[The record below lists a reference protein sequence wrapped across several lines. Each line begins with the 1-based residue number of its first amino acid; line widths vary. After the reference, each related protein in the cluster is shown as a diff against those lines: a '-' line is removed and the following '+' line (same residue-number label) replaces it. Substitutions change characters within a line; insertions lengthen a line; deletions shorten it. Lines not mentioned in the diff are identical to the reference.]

1 MMEHTTDRLFWTLTS
16 IIVASLLMTLGIKI
30 FPNATASI
38 TTQLHG
44 VVQSADVSTKIQS
57 PQDFG
62 IDDNSN
68 GDDNYAWGTDGS
80 NHNFPTIT
88 NNTDGTEALARV
100 NNLNDKVF
108 QQQQEIRHYQDSLK
122 NAVNHIN
129 DLNSRLSQVEHDKS
143 QARHIDD
150 LQQQI
155 LDTNS
160 QMKTDQYNIDK
171 LTSELSNNKD
181 KLEAAQQQVQDLVA
195 KAAAN
200 NDSLVQQLKKQGARI
215 DQQNLSLAAYQS
227 QAQQNNHELENLK
240 NQLVQYKK
248 SGDVNAQTVVD
259 LQNQIKSLSDA
270 QTLASNQATQ
280 AIADAINKINDA
292 NSRMDN
298 QDGKIN
304 NNASRIDQENARQDT
319 IQQLINTIQAQQ
331 GNDSSLI
338 SNLQKQLSDIK
349 NTDNKDKYVS
359 YMRDLTKNDDLN
371 NIKDQGVY
379 NLKDSND
386 AGVPNNTPSF
396 ALNHWNNVN
405 GKLVV
410 NHTQTQYND
419 TYFQTIYYT
428 QDSNNQPGIAF
439 RSFFD
444 GHWTDWTRV
453 ADIQDLPKQDQPT
466 VLTSKDDIYG
476 INKPGV
482 YTISND
488 HPKNSPNYNNEWSIL
503 VVNQTG
509 MGVKGMI
516 WYDYTGNMYFRYFD
530 MNQHPWTKIATSDDM
545 TRVEDEIQN
554 AASTAATNTFNNNMY
569 HLPAA
574 SDLNHAY
581 TNSYFWPNTANKPD
595 FGDSNANGPVLY
607 AGTNGN
613 GVQYTFQ
620 SGGNGHGFAWRSQTQ
635 GYWGPWQYNT
645 SQNDIQNLQNQI
657 NDLRNRLNN
666 SLVVRNSLKTYGTDF
681 NNFTGTGIYPMDAAW
696 ATDWQNGP
704 NYDDNKGPSYGR
716 PGGVQLEVIK
726 TGTTVSQ
733 TVTATN
739 GVWQRTQINNAWN
752 AWKRIDANGALRYQ
766 GNLDPNK
773 SFNDYRD
780 TGMYSLSDNQ
790 IPRDAPTNAR
800 IGTLEVTNNDGTIVQ
815 KFYTFENTGGNGK
828 GWKVREY
835 MRDQEHYQ
843 SWWNNWVEV
852 ATVDETQAA
861 QDAANNA
868 QHSADDANNKAS
880 DAQGKANDAGNKAD
894 NAQKTADEAKNKS
907 SLAYIGTDLADQTR
921 IKDVRTPG
929 IYNLMGYYKGLPKWA
944 NAYITGQLVVYVRPT
959 DSQGRFAITQQLFMN
974 AGGGGSGW
982 FRTITQEGKDPWQP
996 MSKY

>member
-16 IIVASLLMTLGIKI
+16 IIVAALIMSLGVKV
-30 FPNATASI
+30 FPKATASI
-38 TTQLHG
+38 TTRMNG
-44 VVQSADVSTKIQS
+44 MVQSADVSS
-57 PQDFG
+57 G
-62 IDDNSN
+62 IKKPIHFN
-68 GDDNYAWGTDGS
+68 GDDTGDFDWNPGDDNNGS
-80 NHNFPTIT
+80 NPTIT
-88 NNTDGTEALARV
+88 NNTDGTTALARV
-100 NNLNDKVF
+100 NELNDRVF
-108 QQQQEIRHYQDSLK
+108 EQQQELRHYQDAMK
-122 NAVNHIN
+122 DAVNHIN
-129 DLNSRLSQVEHDKS
+129 DLNTRLNQVQHDNSNAQKIS
-143 QARHIDD
+143 E
-150 LQQQI
+150 LQQQV
-155 LDTNS
+155 LDANS
-160 QMKTDQYNIDK
+160 EMKSYEYRMDTLNKD
-171 LTSELSNNKD
+171 LSDNKD
-181 KLEAAQQQVQDLVA
+181 KLEDAQKEVQDLVA
-195 KAAAN
+195 KTAAN
-200 NDSLVQQLKKQGARI
+200 NDSLVEQLKQQGARI
-215 DQQNLSLAAYQS
+215 DQQNLALAAYQS
-227 QAQQNNHELENLK
+227 QAQQNNQELENLK

-280 AIADAINKINDA
+280 AIADAMNKINDA

-298 QDGKIN
+298 QDDKIN
-304 NNASRIDQENARQDT
+304 NDESRIDQESARQDT

-331 GNDSSLI
+331 GNNSSLI

-359 YMRDLTKNDDLN
+359 YMRDLTRTDDLN
-371 NIKDQGVY
+371 NVKDQGVY
-379 NLKDSND
+379 NLKDSDTN
-386 AGVPNNTPSF
+386 GVPNNTPSF
-396 ALNHWNNVN
+396 VLNRWGTVN

-453 ADIQDLPKQDQPT
+453 ADVKDLPKQDQPT
-466 VLTSKDDIYG
+466 VLTSKDDIYD

-482 YTISND
+482 YAVSND

-530 MNQHPWTKIATSDDM
+530 MNQHPWTKVATSDDM
-545 TRVEDEIQN
+545 ARVEDEIQN

-607 AGTNGN
+607 AGTDGN
-613 GVQYTFQ
+613 GVQYAFQ

-657 NDLRNRLNN
+657 NDLRNQLNN

-681 NNFTGTGIYPMDAAW
+681 NNFTGTGIYPMDATW

-739 GVWQRTQINNAWN
+739 GVWQRTQINNSWTN
-752 AWKRIDANGALRYQ
+752 WKRIDADGALRYQ

-815 KFYTFENTGGNGK
+815 KFYTFENAGGNGK
-828 GWKVREY
+828 GWKIREY

-852 ATVDETQAA
+852 ATVDEAQAA

-880 DAQGKANDAGNKAD
+880 DAQGKANDAGNKAN

-907 SLAYIGTDLADQTR
+907 SLAMVGKPLPDNTR
-921 IKDVRTPG
+921 LLNIKDSGVYALG
-929 IYNLMGYYKGLPKWA
+929 GFYKGLPG
-944 NAYITGQLVVYVRPT
+944 NSDGDISGFLVVYASDPDKFGNIVRNQMLFI
-959 DSQGRFAITQQLFMN
+959 SQGDGT
-974 AGGGGSGW
+974 GW
-982 FRTITQEGKDPWQP
+982 FRTIDVEHKAVWH
-996 MSKY
+996 KL

>member
-16 IIVASLLMTLGIKI
+16 IIVASLLMTLGVKI

-68 GDDNYAWGTDGS
+68 GDDNYSWGTDG
-80 NHNFPTIT
+80 NHNSPTIT

-171 LTSELSNNKD
+171 LTSELSDNKD

-227 QAQQNNHELENLK
+227 QAQQNNHEIENLK
-240 NQLVQYKK
+240 NQITDYKRA
-248 SGDVNAQTVVD
+248 GDVNAQSVVD
-259 LQNQIKSLSDA
+259 LENRVKQLSDA
-270 QTLASNQATQ
+270 QVLASDKATKT
-280 AIADAINKINDA
+280 IADAI
-292 NSRMDN
+292 S
-298 QDGKIN
+298 KIN
-304 NNASRIDQENARQDT
+304 NANTRIDDANGRITNDDTKIDQQNSRQNT
-319 IQQLINTIQAQQ
+319 IQQLINTLQSQQ
-331 GNDSSLI
+331 GTDSSLI
-338 SNLQKQLSDIK
+338 SNLQKQLADLK
-349 NTDNKDKYVS
+349 NYNQSNNFVK
-359 YMRDLTKNDDLN
+359 YMRDLTKNDNLDN
-371 NIKDQGVY
+371 VKESGVY
-379 NLKDSND
+379 NLSDSNND
-386 AGVPNNTPSF
+386 GTPINTPGF
-396 ALNHWNNVN
+396 VLNNWNNLN
-405 GKLVV
+405 GQLVV
-410 NHTQTQYND
+410 NHTQSQWND
-419 TYFQTIYYT
+419 TYFQTLYYT
-428 QDSNNQPGIAF
+428 QDKGQKPGIAY
-439 RSFFD
+439 RSYHD
-444 GHWTDWTRV
+444 GHWQGWQKIANTS
-453 ADIQDLPKQDQPT
+453 DIPSDSRQRTID
-466 VLTSKDDIYG
+466 SNDDINN
-476 INKPGV
+476 ITEPGV
-482 YTISND
+482 YNVSGD
-488 HPKNSPNYNNEWSIL
+488 HPKNSPDYNGNWSVL

-509 MGVKGMI
+509 NPLVRAMT
-516 WYDYTGNMYFRYFD
+516 WYDWQGNMYFRYFD
-530 MNQHPWTKIATSDDM
+530 MNQHPWTKVATADDM
-545 TRVEDEIQN
+545 QN
-554 AASTAATNTFNNNMY
+554 VQNQIKTSAEAAASDAINNNLY
-569 HLPAA
+569 HLP
-574 SDLNHAY
+574 STDDLNHAY
-581 TNSYFWPNTANKPD
+581 TNSYFWGNSANKPD
-595 FGDSNANGPVLY
+595 FGDANANGPVLY

-613 GVQYTFQ
+613 GVQYAFQ
-620 SGGNGHGFAWRSQTQ
+620 NGGNGFAWRSQTQ
-635 GYWGPWQYNT
+635 GYWGNWHYASSHDDINNL
-645 SQNDIQNLQNQI
+645 QNEINNLQNQ
-657 NDLRNRLNN
+657 LNN
-666 SLVVRNSLKTYGTDF
+666 ALVIRNSLKTYGTDF

-704 NYDDNKGPSYGR
+704 NYDANNGPSYGR
-716 PGGVQLEVIK
+716 PGGVQLEVVNAKDRI
-726 TGTTVSQ
+726 TQ

-739 GVWQRTQINNAWN
+739 GIWQRIKFGATWDT
-752 AWKRIDANGALRYQ
+752 WKRIDANGALRYQ

-790 IPRDAPTNAR
+790 IPRDAPTNTR
-800 IGTLEVTNNDGTIVQ
+800 IGTLEVTNNDGTIIQ
-815 KFYTFENTGGNGK
+815 KFYTFENAGGNGK

-929 IYNLMGYYKGLPKWA
+929 VYNLMGYYKGLPKWA